1 MHAAR
6 FSRATEKESPAGLN
20 HGTHARY
27 GLHIHECGGTN
38 VESSHGRQPAT
49 ILCTA
54 LAGTALLGACAG
66 SGAGLDQAG
75 RPAGSGGTSGPL
87 VADFTSIQ
95 QHVFSSICTV
105 CHAGATAPKGL
116 RLDEANSY
124 ALLVGVPST
133 EVPSLQ
139 RVHAGDPDNS
149 YIVQKIEGHAAVGA
163 RMPLGGPYLDAA
175 TIAVIRQW
183 IADGA
188 LRNAQGAGPGALALS
203 AVPGLDEVLSEPPAR
218 AVIGLAADIDATQ
231 LYSITLEVQSLDADG
246 VSATLA
252 TLHPYIPA
260 GNPRA
265 LMFELPQA
273 MPAGRYR
280 LLLRATDGRLPTVT
294 GSLPLGGDASGTV
307 VARFTVGEA
316 Q

>member
-6 FSRATEKESPAGLN
+6 FSRATEKEKRVDVN
-20 HGTHARY
+20 RCTHARY
-27 GLHIHECGGTN
+27 GLRIHECGGTD
-38 VESSHGRQPAT
+38 VESSHGRRPAT
-49 ILCTA
+49 ILCAA
-54 LAGTALLGACAG
+54 LAGSALLCACAG
-66 SGAGLDQAG
+66 SGAGLDQSG
-75 RPAGSGGTSGPL
+75 RPAANGGSSGPL

-95 QHVFSSICTV
+95 QHVFSPICTV

-116 RLDEANSY
+116 RLDETNSY

-183 IADGA
+183 ITDGA
-188 LRNAQGAGPGALALS
+188 LRNAQGAVPAALALS
-203 AVPGLDEVLSEPPAR
+203 AVPGLDEVLPEPPAR
-218 AVIGLAADIDATQ
+218 AVLGLAADIDATQ
-231 LYSITLEVQSLDADG
+231 LYSITLEVQSLDAEG
-246 VSATLA
+246 AAATLA
-252 TLHPYIPA
+252 TLHPDIPT

-265 LMFELPQA
+265 LMFDLPHA
-273 MPAGRYR
+273 MPPGQYR
-280 LLLRATDGRLPTVT
+280 LLLRAPGGRLPTVA

-307 VARFTVGEA
+307 VSVFTVGGA